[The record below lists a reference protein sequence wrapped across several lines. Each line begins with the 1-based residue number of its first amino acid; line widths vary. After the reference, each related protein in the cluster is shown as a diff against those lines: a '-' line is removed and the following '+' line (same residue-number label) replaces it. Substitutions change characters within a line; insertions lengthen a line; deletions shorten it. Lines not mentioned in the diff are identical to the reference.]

1 MRSVLPNFPP
11 HCDPRKQTESGSTVP
26 PYQPWTS
33 SNPSLPLFSP
43 PPNVTSGLD
52 LSNQRLP
59 PFSNPQVT
67 RGSWISGHPDPT
79 GLPSQSTAPIYQGAI
94 YADPNHPYYRPLSPG
109 TGQNPLSHSST
120 TAVPSVSAS
129 QRPLVPQTVGNV
141 EPQQIIIASGYSNPS
156 LVIPSASGAGQLSRS
171 SDAIYQRSQ
180 SDSTLVNPSSP
191 HHVQKSQPSI
201 DQYVSY
207 PGPLPQGTMVNPS
220 PQSSSPAV
228 PSESASQGASV
239 TPNVGNEVLQAP
251 TAASGFSNPPP
262 FVSTAGVA
270 GQHNPNDAS
279 NQRLQTDSTLT
290 DPSPSHPVKIS
301 QLNIEN
307 PSLQSQPSAAPSGS
321 EIASLTDHTS
331 TDAAT
336 QELPGSTSRQV
347 KKHPALEGSA
357 GLDAV
362 DHPPNGSMHKL
373 NKNTLIVTMSI
384 VSVATDCLG

>member
-43 PPNVTSGLD
+43 PPNATSGLD

-59 PFSNPQVT
+59 PFSNPQAT
-67 RGSWISGHPDPT
+67 RGGWISGHPDPT

-220 PQSSSPAV
+220 PQSSPPAV

-290 DPSPSHPVKIS
+290 DPSPGHPVKIS

-362 DHPPNGSMHKL
+362 DHPPNGSMHKFL
-373 NKNTLIVTMSI
+373 
-384 VSVATDCLG
+384 